1 MKNLLIVLCS
11 LIAVAQTTV
20 AQGQSR
26 DSIDYHYPFNPRY
39 VEPEYDVVLTIHHW
53 GYSSTD
59 NILVQVMGNMLI
71 KEYYSDEDGSAA
83 PWFGDRVSEFYTL
96 PEFQQFKI
104 KKYLLDILLG
114 DLMYIN
120 RTLSKETV
128 CIYSGKVYRLYING
142 VLYFESIDLPDIPCF
157 RNLFITCSGWH
168 NSTNR
173 KFELSDIRLVCNRG
187 LPGSD
192 IIQPIAKM

>member
-26 DSIDYHYPFNPRY
+26 DSLDYHYPFTPRY

-71 KEYYSDEDGSAA
+71 RKYYSDEDGSAA

-157 RNLFITCSGWH
+157 SEFIHYLLGVAQFDES
-168 NSTNR
+168 
-173 KFELSDIRLVCNRG
+173 KI
-187 LPGSD
+187 
-192 IIQPIAKM
+192 